1 MKGSQRSKKI
11 SSFCLRIT
19 LGIWISI
26 SANVFLCSAP
36 RPSSCYSATSRLTL
50 APQERS
56 QQTDSS
62 ASSSATGWESLSK
75 HGQRGQGRPPV
86 LTLPTPGL
94 WATTLTFCTSYLC
107 SHGREKAIRT
117 NADEEH
123 GLKTSRKKPFPQ
135 VLPSASHR
143 PWYKQLHKN
152 SIYSETTGL
161 WNWWK
166 GSCGSSYE
174 TEIGPSVT
182 DILFFSFPESASL
195 ISSISSLKAQPCYS
209 SSYQTALRGR
219 FHFVCDNKRADFRKS
234 TFNSAFQM
242 EFPDSALV
250 RKDLEKSS
258 RKESRRCSCPPPA
271 HCTLKYACHLQGF
284 IIALLVL
291 CMYRLKL
298 LLHLRKIKLLAS
310 M

>member
-250 RKDLEKSS
+250 RKDLEKNSS
-258 RKESRRCSCPPPA
+258 KESWRC
-271 HCTLKYACHLQGF
+271 
-284 IIALLVL
+284 
-291 CMYRLKL
+291 
-298 LLHLRKIKLLAS
+298 
-310 M
+310 